1 MHPQQENFPSWQ
13 MELQL
18 AFWHGKIKVIQLAAE
33 LHNLHV
39 MEAKMASR
47 VNISCLW
54 WVLRHLLLI
63 VSSGVSFKSMSY
75 TLFLT
80 IGAESWNGIA
90 YWSVQGEKG
99 KEKQFSTQPPICDL
113 YISVDM

>member
-1 MHPQQENFPSWQ
+1 MHTQQENFPSWQ

-47 VNISCLW
+47 VNISCL
-54 WVLRHLLLI
+54 
-63 VSSGVSFKSMSY
+63 
-75 TLFLT
+75 
-80 IGAESWNGIA
+80 
-90 YWSVQGEKG
+90 
-99 KEKQFSTQPPICDL
+99 
-113 YISVDM
+113 